1 MIVKSKR
8 GRKVKY
14 LTLHYMEMAMRHDL
28 LSSEDSYQEGDDPTP
43 SLMCYTDYR
52 EIHKILAGDTH
63 DG

>member
-43 SLMCYTDYR
+43 SLMCYRDYR
-52 EIHKILAGDTH
+52 EIHEILAGDTH